1 MTNLSAWWASFQ
13 HSFHDS
19 EVIVFARVQV
29 LFGVVWGVLTVV
41 DISPILENPKYIT
54 GWLLFSGMVTE
65 VLRRNR
71 ATDLNEPPPTADDH
85 LHVDKP

>member
-1 MTNLSAWWASFQ
+1 ML

-65 VLRRNR
+65 LLRRNR